1 MIIPL
6 SLSHDF
12 AWWKQALTTNNNLG
26 PLSFQLEIYTDAS
39 KTGWGACCNGK
50 KTRGFWNGKEQ
61 NLHINYLEL
70 LAAFFGIQC
79 FAKNLNNCNT
89 LCRIDN
95 TTAIAYINRM
105 GSVQFPEL
113 NILTRKIWQ
122 WCEQRNLFLF
132 ASYIKSKDNKEADAE
147 SRFLNTDTE
156 WELCQKHSFKLSRS
170 SVPTPEIDLFAS
182 RINTKCRGRE
192 KEERPRMLR
201 YRRIYH

>member
-1 MIIPL
+1 M
-6 SLSHDF
+6 
-12 AWWKQALTTNNNLG
+12 G

-39 KTGWGACCNGK
+39 KTSWGACCNGK
-50 KTRGFWNGKEQ
+50 KTRGFWNGEQQ

-79 FAKNLNNCNT
+79 FAKKLNNCNI

-122 WCEQRNLFLF
+122 WCEQRNPFLF

-147 SRFLNTDTE
+147 SRFLNTDTQLE
-156 WELCQKHSFKLSRS
+156 
-170 SVPTPEIDLFAS
+170 
-182 RINTKCRGRE
+182 
-192 KEERPRMLR
+192 
-201 YRRIYH
+201 